1 MASTSET
8 GHAKNVANFQVL
20 ISFVNGYGAN
30 YNPSKA
36 KLKLLNLVAIQA
48 TGASD
53 IATVITD
60 NTGFNNKVNDR
71 FIDFSDTKTLS
82 TRLINAFEASDASP
96 QKIKDAKAF
105 NRKIQGKRAKE
116 SIQTIDPNTPAPNTI
131 SISQQSYDQLIQHLA
146 GLNAVLISETSY
158 LPNET
163 ILKTA
168 TITAK
173 INSLIARNSDVD
185 NAYTK
190 VSNSRL
196 KRDKTLYAPETGL
209 VEVAAEVKKYVLSL
223 YGASSPEYKQIK
235 GIAFKRNKK

>member
-1 MASTSET
+1 MMTEKMASEP
-8 GHAKNVANFQVL
+8 ANRNQKSCV
-20 ISFVNGYGAN
+20 
-30 YNPSKA
+30 
-36 KLKLLNLVAIQA
+36 KLPWLL
-48 TGASD
+48 
-53 IATVITD
+53 
-60 NTGFNNKVNDR
+60 
-71 FIDFSDTKTLS
+71 
-82 TRLINAFEASDASP
+82 P
-96 QKIKDAKAF
+96 
-105 NRKIQGKRAKE
+105 
-116 SIQTIDPNTPAPNTI
+116 
-131 SISQQSYDQLIQHLA
+131 
-146 GLNAVLISETSY
+146 
-158 LPNET
+158 
-163 ILKTA
+163 